1 MVSQAKVVSLS
12 SVPGSG
18 ARRKHAVP
26 PILHSV
32 RQRTKKQLAELLQG
46 LFNNTDDAL
55 FEMADRSRSDADQ
68 HMYFESMRQIRLH
81 RKDIARY
88 FMEAYYKGFD
98 ALFEAE
104 PETETIEDFDTAVDN
119 ITLVQNDELEISMA
133 VAGIVSKVTS
143 QFSLPI
149 MQLTKRIDY
158 LCKHDSVTER
168 MNPMGPERLSNAFV
182 EALEDLDVD
191 IKVRIILLKLFE
203 RFVMERLGDLF
214 KEANLMLA
222 EAGVLPD
229 LKNQLLRQGRNPGG
243 QRRSPRNDP
252 QGDGAAGTGAY
263 GASSSSG
270 DRQSWGGG
278 AEAQPQTGSRGAA
291 ASSAMGQGAGGYGST
306 DFDDDA
312 LSMPEFDVIQGLL
325 QRARGG
331 GGSGT
336 VGDGPIISTD
346 DLVTAFSAAQAE
358 LDASITLDQVPP
370 LLDLRQVAVS
380 RGAKVVGSTSV
391 SMGQADDDAV
401 NFVGM
406 LFDYILNDKNLAI
419 PMKALIGRLQIPI
432 VKLAVIDKSFF
443 NRTSHP
449 ARQLLNELSSAGI
462 GWSSAAELK
471 RDALY
476 NKIESIVLR
485 VMNGY
490 ADDPQIVRTL
500 LEELR
505 EFLGGDRQKNELV
518 EQRVKESE
526 TGKART
532 QQAKQQVQQLINS
545 KACGMRLPASV
556 GTFVSKTWSKVLVY
570 ACVTEGDQSET
581 WQARVQTLDD
591 LLWSLQPLD
600 NMTDVDRR
608 DRQSV
613 DLLARVR
620 EGMHDIQ
627 LPEGTAQE
635 LIDDLNEQLTAVSRN
650 DRAYLE
656 DDAPAPDN
664 ADFEQL
670 EEIVLTAP
678 VVDEPPAGEPTPEP
692 EFLERIRALSEG
704 VWVEMREEDGNLM
717 RCKLATVVEPGSRYV
732 FVNRR
737 GMKVAEKTRMGLAV
751 ALKNNTLTVLDES
764 QVFDRALQAVIGN
777 LRQMHR
783 SSKTAT

>member
-1 MVSQAKVVSLS
+1 VSQAKVVSLS
-12 SVPGSG
+12 SVPGNG
-18 ARRKHAVP
+18 ARRKTAVP

-81 RKDIARY
+81 RKDIARN

-98 ALFEAE
+98 ALFEPE
-104 PETETIEDFDTAVDN
+104 PENQGIEDFDTAVDS
-119 ITLVQNDELEISMA
+119 ITLVQNDELEISVA

-149 MQLTKRIDY
+149 MQLTKRVDY

-182 EALEDLDVD
+182 AALEDLDVD
-191 IKVRIILLKLFE
+191 IKIRIILLKLFE

-229 LKNQLLRQGRNPGG
+229 LKNQLLRRGRNPDAAPRPPAQTTQSRARAPEGHAAAGG
-243 QRRSPRNDP
+243 DRSAWG
-252 QGDGAAGTGAY
+252 GDGYAPAGAGRAGEAAGAGK
-263 GASSSSG
+263 SL
-270 DRQSWGGG
+270 GGS
-278 AEAQPQTGSRGAA
+278 PGSPG
-291 ASSAMGQGAGGYGST
+291 
-306 DFDDDA
+306 FDEDA
-312 LSMPEFDVIQGLL
+312 LSLQEFDVIQGLL

-331 GGSGT
+331 TSS
-336 VGDGPIISTD
+336 VGDGPVISTD
-346 DLVTAFSAAQAE
+346 DLVTAFSSAQAE
-358 LDASITLDQVPP
+358 LDASISLDQVPP

-380 RGAKVVGSTSV
+380 RGAKVVGSPSV

-406 LFDYILNDKNLAI
+406 LFDHILNDKNLAI

-432 VKLAVIDKSFF
+432 VKLAVMDKSFF

-490 ADDPQIVRTL
+490 ADDLQIFRTL
-500 LEELR
+500 LDELR
-505 EFLGGDRQKNELV
+505 EFLGRDRQKNELV

-581 WQARVQTLDD
+581 WQNRVQTLDD

-600 NMTDVDRR
+600 NMADVDRR

-613 DLLARVR
+613 DLMDRIR
-620 EGMHDIQ
+620 EGMNDIQ
-627 LPEGTAQE
+627 LPEATVQE
-635 LIDDLNEQLTAVSRN
+635 WVDDLNEQLTAVSRN

-656 DDAPAPDN
+656 DDAPAPEN

-678 VVDEPPAGEPTPEP
+678 LSDEPPAGEPMPEP

-704 VWVEMREEDGNLM
+704 VWVEMREADGSLI

-783 SSKTAT
+783 SSKSNV